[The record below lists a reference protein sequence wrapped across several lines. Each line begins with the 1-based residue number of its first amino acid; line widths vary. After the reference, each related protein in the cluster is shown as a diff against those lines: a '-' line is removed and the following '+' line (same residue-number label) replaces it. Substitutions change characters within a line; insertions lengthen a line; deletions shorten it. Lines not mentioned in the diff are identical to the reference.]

1 MPTQTYTPTA
11 AWNNTSQYQQNGDV
25 SDAPVAQSTGQD
37 AMNNVAYLTGANTLK
52 QVRQLATVTDLA
64 ALKALTTQRD
74 QDYFILDS
82 NKRMYQYDSGSAAT
96 ADDYAIVQP
105 TSGGG
110 RYILQSSAVPETTAK
125 RWVVPGPA
133 CFVPGRSATTLPV
146 VNLAAVASSDITNAD
161 ATGAAMDAY
170 AVFNDFNPG
179 DVISEIE
186 MVGVL
191 VNSTADITANFFL
204 ISSVDGATSPVVSNI
219 GSRSSP
225 ASAGVFTTSTAVGPY
240 TIPAA
245 PGHYSVVAEIVLT
258 NTAGTTEDAKLS
270 WVALNGTRS
279 YIRE

>member
-25 SDAPVAQSTGQD
+25 SDAAVAQLTGQD
-37 AMNNVAYLTGANTLK
+37 ALDNLAYLTGANTLS
-52 QVRQLATVTDLA
+52 QVRRLATVADLA

-74 QDYFILDS
+74 QDYFTLDS
-82 NKRMYQYDSGSAAT
+82 NKRMYQYDAASAAT
-96 ADDYAIVQP
+96 ADDYSVVQP

-133 CFVPGRSATTLPV
+133 CSAPLVAATSLPA
-146 VNLAAVASSDITNAD
+146 VNLSGAATANIANTD
-161 ATGAAMDAY
+161 ATGATMTVY
-170 AVFNDFNPG
+170 ATFNDFSPG
-179 DVISEIE
+179 DVISEVE
-186 MVGVL
+186 LVGSL
-191 VNSTADITANFFL
+191 INSTADITADFFL
-204 ISSVDGATSPVVSNI
+204 VSAVDGATAPAVTNI

-225 ASAGVFTTSTAVGPY
+225 ASAGAFTTSTAVGPY
-240 TIPAA
+240 TVPAA
-245 PGHYSVVAEIVLT
+245 TGHYSVVAEIALT
-258 NTAGTTEDAKLS
+258 NTAGTSEDAKLS